1 MTSNLAVSKVVDQVI
16 RSRKSVR
23 AFLPTPIAHETILE
37 IIEVAARAPSGSN
50 IQPWKVYVM
59 EGSAKEKLSQAV
71 KDIFNDPTERAKHR
85 PEYVYYP
92 QSWVEPFLSR
102 RRKVGF
108 DLYKLVG
115 IARGETEKMHA
126 QHAKNFDFFGAPT
139 ALFFTI
145 PRMMEQGSWIDY
157 GMFLQNIL
165 IAANA
170 RGIATCPQ
178 AAFISYH
185 KVVAQHLQFSEE
197 EQLVCCI
204 SIGYED
210 TAQVV
215 NQLQTERVPAAEFVT
230 FVEK

>member
-1 MTSNLAVSKVVDQVI
+1 MVEANSASQIVDQVI

-23 AFLPTPIAHETILE
+23 AFLPTPIPHKTILE
-37 IIEVAARAPSGSN
+37 ILEVASRAPSGSN
-50 IQPWKVYVM
+50 IQPWKVYVL
-59 EGSAKEKLSQAV
+59 EGAAKEKLSQTV
-71 KDIFNDPTERAKHR
+71 KDIFNDPAVRAIHR
-85 PEYVYYP
+85 PEYIYYP
-92 QSWVEPFLSR
+92 KSWVEPFVSR

-115 IARGETEKMHA
+115 SARGENQKMHE
-126 QHAKNFDFFGAPT
+126 QHAKNFDFFGAPVSI
-139 ALFFTI
+139 FCTI

-170 RGIATCPQ
+170 RGIGSCPQ

-185 KVVAQHLQFSEE
+185 KVVAQQLNFSED

-204 SIGYED
+204 SLGYED
-210 TAQVV
+210 NSAPENKLV
-215 NQLQTERVPAAEFVT
+215 NERVPVEEFVQ
-230 FVEK
+230 FVN